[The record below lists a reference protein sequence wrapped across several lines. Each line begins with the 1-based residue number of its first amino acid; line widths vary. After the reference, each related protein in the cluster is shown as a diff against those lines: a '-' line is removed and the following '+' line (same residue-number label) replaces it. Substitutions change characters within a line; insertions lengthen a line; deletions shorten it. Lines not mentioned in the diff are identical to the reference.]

1 MKESLLIISIM
12 LATTVSGTLYSVSPD
27 FTISYQKQENELA
40 HAYYDLKTNS
50 DGWNYLNVYANGQ
63 KTLL

>member
-1 MKESLLIISIM
+1 MLIGSV
-12 LATTVSGTLYSVSPD
+12 TGTLYSVSPD